1 MDFHHS
7 TANLARVKW
16 ARSGS
21 ESRTSPGSFHPRKRE
36 QRSIR
41 GIAVNNKREIAR
53 RYLVGAFFMGVLT
66 ACGGTPPPQTQQ
78 PQPPVPETPP
88 RNVGAIIKYL
98 NDLPPGEAPVTR
110 KDEKLSSSLSTQ
122 TDATGPKA
130 CAIEK
135 RRITDNFDELPIL
148 TAANSNIVAG
158 LAIQGKTIADGTMQV
173 LPLARGPMTYV
184 IDLPIA
190 DAQVNVKQ
198 VTLADAEQALATLQ
212 LRAATVDA
220 PGRLSY
226 SAQIANSFEHAALS
240 LGVGAKYAGPLVTT
254 GFNVSYDDS
263 KSLAQRTI
271 VAKLVQPMYTVSV
284 ADDKLSTPA
293 DFLGDKVTIDDLKA
307 LEAQALIGPTNLP
320 AFIKSVTYGR
330 VVYYSITTEDAQS
343 NLELAAAVNASYLG
357 FEGNVSAKTAY
368 QRIMTRATVRV
379 LALGGSQDDAL
390 AAIRAGDFSLFFK
403 PVKVTQAVPL
413 AYKLNYLHR
422 DRAVVAIKSAL
433 DYTVRD
439 CTACSTSKQLE
450 YHVAYN
456 WGPYHADGGLFGY
469 THDDGFGGACDAG
482 WTRSRIERP
491 IFNGSNPGTCD
502 GSWVSGDPADC
513 RANVHRGI
521 PVFGGQDCQ
530 MDVVEQREVPNQPP
544 LCPR

>member
-7 TANLARVKW
+7 TANRGRVER

-21 ESRTSPGSFHPRKRE
+21 ESRKKPEFRPFHGSV
-36 QRSIR
+36 QAALDS
-41 GIAVNNKREIAR
+41 GVAVNNREIAR
-53 RYLVGAFFMGVLT
+53 RYFVGTVFMGVLT
-66 ACGGTPPPQTQQ
+66 ACGGKAPPT
-78 PQPPVPETPP
+78 QPPVPETPP
-88 RNVGAIIKYL
+88 RDVGAIIKYL
-98 NDLPPGEAPVTR
+98 NDLPPGEAPMTR

-122 TDATGPKA
+122 TDTTGPKA

-135 RRITDNFDELPIL
+135 RRITDNFDEIPIL

-158 LAIQGKTIADGTMQV
+158 LAIQGKTISDGTMQV
-173 LPLARGPMTYV
+173 LPVARGPMTYV

-198 VTLADAEQALATLQ
+198 VTLADAQQALATLQ
-212 LRAATVDA
+212 LRAASVDA
-220 PGRLSY
+220 PSRLSY
-226 SAQIANSFEHAALS
+226 SAQIASSLEHAALS
-240 LGVGAKYAGPLVTT
+240 LGVGAKYTGPLVTA

-263 KSLAQRTI
+263 KSLARRTI

-293 DFLGDKVTIDDLKA
+293 DFFGDKVTIDDLKA
-307 LEAQALIGPTNLP
+307 LEAQALIGTTNLP

-357 FEGNVSAKTAY
+357 FEANLSAKTAY
-368 QRIMTRATVRV
+368 QRIMTRATVKV

-450 YHVAYN
+450 YHVVFN
-456 WGPYHADGGLFGY
+456 WGPYHADGGLFGF
-469 THDDGFGGACDAG
+469 THDDGFGGSCSYDAG

-502 GSWVSGDPADC
+502 GAWISGNPADC
-513 RANVHRGI
+513 RVNVHRGI

-530 MDVVEQREVPNQPP
+530 IDVVEQREVPHQPP